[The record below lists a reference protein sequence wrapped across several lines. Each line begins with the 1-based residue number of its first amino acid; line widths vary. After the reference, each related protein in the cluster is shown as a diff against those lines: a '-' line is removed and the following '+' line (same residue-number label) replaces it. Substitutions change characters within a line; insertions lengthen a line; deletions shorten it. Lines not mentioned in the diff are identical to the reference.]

1 MKLARALNEAVT
13 FPARLNQSP
22 RVRNGHQV
30 FHDSVSATRAE
41 AGSKAA
47 WTRRLAKLNLK
58 DFSSFDSHGWGNPG
72 EASVCALQ
80 FSQSDNRR
88 QSLQSASTRSSH
100 KAGTDSSNKSLRT
113 TKPSIQPHAK
123 VLSQTKSETP
133 HHARTYDHT
142 PPVSNTSF
150 AVGLGSPA
158 RVAIELLMVLPWQG

>member
-41 AGSKAA
+41 AGSEAA

-58 DFSSFDSHGWGNPG
+58 DFSSFDSRGWGNPG

-80 FSQSDNRR
+80 FSQFDNRR
-88 QSLQSASTRSSH
+88 QSAQSASTRSSH

-113 TKPSIQPHAK
+113 TNLLFNHMQRFCLKQTAKPHIMQEPK
-123 VLSQTKSETP
+123 TT
-133 HHARTYDHT
+133 HHQYPTH
-142 PPVSNTSF
+142 P
-150 AVGLGSPA
+150 SP
-158 RVAIELLMVLPWQG
+158 